1 MNGNRINKLSDQPR
15 LTNVA
20 SDSDNLQKHHAK
32 ARMIEEA
39 RKNQSLQQ
47 GETSESLNHTVFKGD
62 FTKDGQIIKELA
74 DRMNDHINQM
84 AAHIKQQHADIEC
97 LDKKLQRKLERKPL
111 SQNLRNDF
119 PKGLDPNRQM
129 VDLIE
134 QAKKDSSSFKN
145 AIEPVFNEHL
155 LRNFQNIKDLVKKMI
170 DHIEVNSEY
179 IKFFDNIGQKTKGL
193 DQTRQMV
200 DLIEQAKKDIDFLD
214 SAIKHAQH
222 AENPQHLEIE
232 LKKTRKYNKFLELQ
246 KHFLER
252 KMNQLIQ
259 ENEKLKRDN
268 QERMELKEIL
278 EKAKPELSP
287 EVKKAYD
294 KLQDLHS
301 RAKHGYEVSNDK
313 HNKVF
318 EKLLGYL
325 SPETLREYKER
336 GIEFA
341 TDPNAEVFWLVTEK
355 NAKDKCQIKL
365 PLPYKYGIHG
375 MMLRTID
382 QLLETEHHQDGAIPS
397 PERRAE
403 IAARVF
409 QANFMLGQGK
419 LGIYGFPIE
428 GYELAEKYHKDYK
441 EGIRQA
447 YKDRLISKN
456 TQKEEIR
463 EIGHAYA
470 RAKYLESTKPSQ
482 DIPRVFPSLQP
493 GAYVEERRLWEL
505 NEGQQPVKVGSQD
518 FDTLMRNLDIRKQKG
533 ENFSLTVTILA
544 NKEIWV
550 QPYYIMEGLRSRH
563 PMTAFGNHCIWAGEA
578 DIDYET
584 KRVLRIKDQS
594 GHYKTSEKDN
604 PDRMIR
610 FALNEFERQGYKTTL
625 STMIE
630 LVATEGPKELEYKNY
645 KPHPREDLKDPGGL
659 TQGKQDIYEFWEKHG
674 TNNIDWDGVD

>member
-1 MNGNRINKLSDQPR
+1 MTGNRINKSSDQPR

-32 ARMIEEA
+32 ARMIDAA

-47 GETSESLNHTVFKGD
+47 GETSESLNYTVFKGD
-62 FTKDGQIIKELA
+62 FTKDSQIIKELA
-74 DRMNDHINQM
+74 DRVNDHINQM

-119 PKGLDPNRQM
+119 PKGLDPNR
-129 VDLIE
+129 
-134 QAKKDSSSFKN
+134 
-145 AIEPVFNEHL
+145 P
-155 LRNFQNIKDLVKKMI
+155 MI
-170 DHIEVNSEY
+170 
-179 IKFFDNIGQKTKGL
+179 
-193 DQTRQMV
+193 

-214 SAIKHAQH
+214 RAIKQSQV
-222 AENPQHLEIE
+222 AEKSQRLEIK
-232 LKKTRKYNKFLELQ
+232 LKKTREYNKALELQ
-246 KHFLER
+246 KYFLEYQM
-252 KMNQLIQ
+252 KQLIQ
-259 ENEKLKRDN
+259 EYEKLKRDN
-268 QERMELKEIL
+268 QEHIELKEIL
-278 EKAKPELSP
+278 KKAKPELSP

-301 RAKHGYEVSNDK
+301 RAKHGYEVSNDE

-325 SPETLREYKER
+325 SPETLREYKGR
-336 GIEFA
+336 GIEFV

-382 QLLETEHHQDGAIPS
+382 QLLETEHQQDGAIPS

-447 YKDRLISKN
+447 YKDRLISTN
-456 TQKEEIR
+456 TQKEKIR

-470 RAKYLESTKPSQ
+470 RAKYLESTKPPQ

-518 FDTLMRNLDIRKQKG
+518 FDTLMRNLDKRKQKG

-563 PMTAFGNHCIWAGEA
+563 PMTAFGNHCVWAGEA

-645 KPHPREDLKDPGGL
+645 KPHTREDLKDSGGL
-659 TQGKQDIYEFWEKHG
+659 TQSEQYIEDFRQTQQDS
-674 TNNIDWDGVD
+674 